1 MSRLDVNAIR
11 HTAGSSD
18 NINLDSSGRVGVG
31 QASPT
36 HLLHVKDASQSL
48 TGATLKLESSATTG
62 AADTGPVIQFYG
74 HSGSEPRYHSAIKGA
89 KENGTSG
96 NTAGYLAFATRPAGG
111 AMAEQVRIASD
122 GEFRFNSGYGSVA
135 AAYGVRAWVNFTGS
149 GTVTIKADGN
159 VSSITD
165 SNTGRYVVNFT
176 NNMPDANYAY
186 TLGARDIDNGMGVPT
201 LQANPTTTPS
211 TSSLS
216 LIYNYPHNQSYYDAA
231 DVCVAIFR

>member
-1 MSRLDVNAIR
+1 MSRLNVANFR
-11 HTAGSSD
+11 HPDGTDD

-31 QASPT
+31 ETSPT
-36 HLLHVKDASQSL
+36 NILHVTDASQSL

-111 AMAEQVRIASD
+111 SMAEQVRIASD
-122 GEFRFNSGYGSVA
+122 GEFRFNSGYGSVTT
-135 AAYGVRAWVNFTGS
+135 AYGVRAWVCFNGNN
-149 GTVTIKADGN
+149 GTVLEDGN

-165 SNTGRYVVNFT
+165 RDWETPAGRV
-176 NNMPDANYAY
+176 AK
-186 TLGARDIDNGMGVPT
+186 AR
-201 LQANPTTTPS
+201 
-211 TSSLS
+211 
-216 LIYNYPHNQSYYDAA
+216 
-231 DVCVAIFR
+231 